1 MIGRRGKAALAA
13 ATVVAW
19 VAVCAAQPLDNAG
32 LFRRGV
38 ESLEAG
44 DYDKA
49 VDAFEALA
57 DRGEASPAA
66 AYDRGLA
73 YLARVRGKSERPGD
87 LGRAAAAFEEALL
100 VDPDDT
106 EAEHAVELVR
116 AEVARRRAR
125 RAAGEVQARPS
136 LDRIVV
142 GLVPEQAWAWSA
154 IVASWVL
161 TAGLVLRKAPRGPC
175 HLAGLIATPVGLVA
189 LLVFAPLAG
198 YARHLRRTV
207 HPAVVVA
214 LEAPMLDAN
223 GAATGR
229 DPVPEASRVEVHE
242 RRGELIRIR
251 YGSSEGWTHATSVRL
266 LRTNW

>member
-1 MIGRRGKAALAA
+1 MGKRRGTAALAA

-19 VAVCAAQPLDNAG
+19 VAVCAAQPRDGAD
-32 LFRRGV
+32 LFHKGV
-38 ESLEAG
+38 ESLAAG

-87 LGRAAAAFEEALL
+87 LGRAAAAFEEVLL
-100 VDPDDT
+100 VDPDDA

-125 RAAGEVQARPS
+125 RSAGEVQARPS

-142 GLVPEQAWAWSA
+142 GLAPEQVWAWSA
-154 IVASWVL
+154 LVASWVL
-161 TAGLVLRKAPRGPC
+161 TAGLVLRKAPRGPR
-175 HLAGLIATPVGLVA
+175 HLAGLIATPIGLVA

-207 HPAVVVA
+207 HPAVVVVP
-214 LEAPMLDAN
+214 EAPMLDAS

-229 DPVPEASRVEVHE
+229 DPVPEASRVELHE
-242 RRGELIRIR
+242 QRGDLVRIR
-251 YGSSEGWTHATSVRL
+251 YGTSEGWTHAAGVRR
-266 LRTNW
+266 LRASW